1 MLLAADISK
10 AYSDRTLFSGLTL
23 NIGAGDRI
31 ALVGPNGSGKT
42 TLMDILA
49 GETAS
54 DTGSLTRQRSLTTGY
69 LKQETAAFAGES
81 LLQEV
86 LDAGVEAKAIVED
99 IAATQDALAGEADP
113 EMQGEL
119 LQRLGRLDAALEAAG
134 GDDRDHEAKAILSGL
149 GFQQSDFSR
158 SISEFSGGWAM
169 RAALAR
175 TTVPQTRFASA
186 GRAYQSP

>member
-1 MLLAADISK
+1 MLLATDISK

-54 DTGSLTRQRSLTTGY
+54 DTGALTRQRNLTVGY
-69 LKQETAAFAGES
+69 LTQETAAFAGKS

-86 LDAGVEAKAIVED
+86 LDAGVETKAI
-99 IAATQDALAGEADP
+99 A
-113 EMQGEL
+113 
-119 LQRLGRLDAALEAAG
+119 
-134 GDDRDHEAKAILSGL
+134 
-149 GFQQSDFSR
+149 
-158 SISEFSGGWAM
+158 
-169 RAALAR
+169 
-175 TTVPQTRFASA
+175 
-186 GRAYQSP
+186 